1 VGVGYDLDVDKDTRR
16 SELSTVL
23 ADYDKVYEG
32 KSCVNTIQMSAL
44 LTFDAKRDLDR
55 AAHYVKSL
63 DEQCC
68 DVMAVFADIQH
79 SGGKDVYEGNDL
91 ESFIEAVSAKKW
103 QKAVEKLESTQ
114 WCSDHRERCRENMGI
129 IAKGCGDSITSAAIA
144 QVINYPA

>member
-1 VGVGYDLDVDKDTRR
+1 MIEYGSLVQIIDCGECNK
-16 SELSTVL
+16 SQ
-23 ADYDKVYEG
+23 VYEG

-79 SGGKDVYEGNDL
+79 SGGNSL
-91 ESFIEAVSAKKW
+91 FA
-103 QKAVEKLESTQ
+103 
-114 WCSDHRERCRENMGI
+114 
-129 IAKGCGDSITSAAIA
+129 
-144 QVINYPA
+144 NYF